1 MEKKSQILEILG
13 DGSWHD
19 REQLS
24 AQLGISGSELE
35 AQLDSLRRSH
45 PAGGF
50 NNLSTADRYIP
61 TYLYL
66 LMQLYVEEGGDL
78 NALHE
83 QLLDQ
88 GIDLNDI
95 QNYIATQK

>member
-1 MEKKSQILEILG
+1 
-13 DGSWHD
+13 
-19 REQLS
+19 
-24 AQLGISGSELE
+24 
-35 AQLDSLRRSH
+35 
-45 PAGGF
+45 
-50 NNLSTADRYIP
+50 
-61 TYLYL
+61 
-66 LMQLYVEEGGDL
+66 MQLYVEEGGDL